1 MITFENRRTDPFFNQ
16 AFEEYVF
23 EHFQRDNI
31 FFTWQNSPAVIV
43 GQNQNIYREV
53 DILKLSEKNIPVVRR
68 MTGGGTVYHDLG
80 NINYTFISNSDRNL
94 SYDRFLDPVINA
106 LCALGLN
113 AHKNSVCDIA
123 IDGLKIS
130 GSAQRTCKGRVLHHG
145 TLLFDCDL
153 TLLDCLTAKTKNQS
167 IDTKGTLSTVS
178 RVTNISAH
186 LREQMTVSEF
196 ESYLKNAVAKDAA
209 IEQLSDEDIEGINT
223 LCLEKYHSDDWTY
236 GKTPSFNFKKQG
248 LFKGQEITVEYSAKK
263 GRITEG
269 LITCECI
276 ETGRVDLAGQS
287 IAFENLKR
295 ISSALCGNDDLI
307 KYLV

>member
-16 AFEEYVF
+16 AFEQYVF
-23 EHFQRDNI
+23 EHFQSDNI

-53 DILKLSEKNIPVVRR
+53 DILKLFDKNIPVVRR

-80 NINYTFISNSDRNL
+80 NINYTFISDSDRNL

-123 IDGLKIS
+123 GDGLKIS

-153 TLLDCLTAKTKNQS
+153 SLLDSLTAKTKNQS

-178 RVTNISAH
+178 KVTNISAH
-186 LREQMTVSEF
+186 LKEKMTVSEF
-196 ESYLKNAVAKDAA
+196 ERYLKNAVAENAA
-209 IEQLSDEDIEGINT
+209 VERLSDEDIESINT
-223 LCLEKYHSDDWTY
+223 LCSQKYHSDDWTY
-236 GKTPSFNFKKQG
+236 GKTPSFNFKKRDFFNG
-248 LFKGQEITVEYSAKK
+248 EEITVEYSAKK
-263 GRITEG
+263 GYITEG
-269 LITCECI
+269 LIICEHI
-276 ETGRVDLAGQS
+276 ENGRVDLAGQS
-287 IAFENLKR
+287 IALENLRK
-295 ISSALCGNDDLI
+295 ISSALCGSDDLI

>member
-1 MITFENRRTDPFFNQ
+1 MTIFENRRTDPFFNQ

-23 EHFQRDNI
+23 EHFQNGDI
-31 FFTWQNSPAVIV
+31 FFTWQNSPTVIV

-53 DILKLSEKNIPVVRR
+53 DILKLYKKNIPVVRR

-80 NINYTFISNSDRNL
+80 NINYTFISNSDQNL
-94 SYDRFLDPVINA
+94 SYDRFLDPMTNA

-123 IDGLKIS
+123 VDGLKIS

-153 TLLDCLTAKTKNQS
+153 TLLDSLTAKNKNQS

-178 RVTNISAH
+178 KVTNISAH
-186 LREQMTVSEF
+186 LKEKMTVGDF
-196 ESYLKNAVAKDAA
+196 ESYLKKTVAKDA
-209 IEQLSDEDIEGINT
+209 ETERLSCTDIESIEA
-223 LCLEKYHSDDWTY
+223 LCNEKYHSDDWTY

-248 LFKGQEITVEYSAKK
+248 LFKEKEITVEYSAKK

-269 LITCECI
+269 LIICERI
-276 ETGRVDLAGQS
+276 ENGRVDLAGQS
-287 IAFENLKR
+287 IAFDNLKK
-295 ISSALCGNDDLI
+295 ISAALCGNDDLI